1 MRPSSRTLASDRR
14 LCCNLILKRE
24 PKDLDD
30 HRFGQVVFIT
40 QHTHY
45 AQQEK
50 TAGRRFKGR
59 ASGRQAPEENDR
71 WRAALRRVLSAT
83 RSAAFSGLPFGNV
96 EVIRSFVAYP
106 SHFARLRLATGFGGR
121 FAAYGMYTLDALG
134 LTEGSGPRS

>member
-1 MRPSSRTLASDRR
+1 

-59 ASGRQAPEENDR
+59 ASGRQAPKKMTAGER
-71 WRAALRRVLSAT
+71 HF
-83 RSAAFSGLPFGNV
+83 AAFCQPPGQPRFP
-96 EVIRSFVAYP
+96 AY
-106 SHFARLRLATGFGGR
+106 RLAT
-121 FAAYGMYTLDALG
+121 
-134 LTEGSGPRS
+134 